1 MTQCFSLTETRN
13 WCYRS
18 TFTGSGLRSTIIDL
32 KDGTIMHCWI
42 PKIQTESKP
51 NLLLIHGLGA
61 NALWQWGN
69 FIRNLTQH
77 FNIYV
82 PDLVFFGGS
91 YTTRPER
98 TEAFQAECVMKVME
112 LKCVRSVSVVGLS
125 YGGFVAYSMG
135 VKYREFVEKIVI
147 CGSGVCL
154 EEKDIKDGIFP
165 ISDLDEAANILV
177 PQTPQKLRE
186 LVGFAFFR
194 APLVAWLPS
203 CLLLDFINAMCREYV
218 QEKKELI
225 KAIAKDRNL
234 SELPKISKPTLIIW
248 GEQDLVFPLELGHRL
263 KRDKRRMVPSSVRRT
278 THNLHAMR
286 LLWPFVERLY
296 SAKEENSNR
305 EGA

>member
-263 KRDKRRMVPSSVRRT
+263 KRMQGMRFVRKRLRSST
-278 THNLHAMR
+278 M
-286 LLWPFVERLY
+286 
-296 SAKEENSNR
+296 S
-305 EGA
+305 

>member
-263 KRDKRRMVPSSVRRT
+263 KRACVLCGK
-278 THNLHAMR
+278 
-286 LLWPFVERLY
+286 
-296 SAKEENSNR
+296 
-305 EGA
+305 G